1 MSRFVTLSLLL
12 FSSSACSDALPLA
25 PYEEEVEPGPLG
37 LRAVG
42 NRIEDADGRH
52 VVLRGVNRSG
62 TEYQCIKDFGDGQVR
77 HFDGPSDAASIDA
90 IASWRGVNAVR
101 VPLNEHCWLGVEG
114 MPAVGTVEEYRRA
127 VVDYVALLHSKKLT
141 PILDLHW
148 VGAGSLPADRL
159 EPMPDAKYAPQFWR
173 SVAATFKDDPNV
185 VLEPFNEPYPNGNS
199 DGDLAWHVFRDGGLQ
214 LVGVRRGQPATGE
227 SYDSVGMQAL
237 VDAIRST
244 GARHLILV
252 GGIQYSNNLERW
264 LEFRPVDPIEN
275 LGAAWHVYD
284 KNECVTEECWDATVA
299 PVAAAVPLVTT
310 EFGEQ
315 DCDDVFVEPLLG
327 WLDQRQVGYL
337 AWSWNAYGPC
347 SPVGGP
353 MRANP
358 WSLVTDYTTG
368 TPNGGYAQA
377 VFEHLRATTP

>member
-1 MSRFVTLSLLL
+1 
-12 FSSSACSDALPLA
+12 
-25 PYEEEVEPGPLG
+25 
-37 LRAVG
+37 
-42 NRIEDADGRH
+42 
-52 VVLRGVNRSG
+52 
-62 TEYQCIKDFGDGQVR
+62 VR

-90 IASWRGVNAVR
+90 IATWPGVNAVR

-114 MPAVGTVEEYRRA
+114 MPAVGTTAEYRRA
-127 VVDYVALLHSKKLT
+127 VLDYVALLHSAKLT

-148 VGAGSLPADRL
+148 VGAGSVPADRL
-159 EPMPDAKYAPQFWR
+159 EPMPDAEYAVAFWR
-173 SVAATFKDDPNV
+173 SVAATFKNDPNV

-199 DGDLAWHVFRDGGLQ
+199 GGELAWQAFRDGGVQ
-214 LVGVRRGQPATGE
+214 FVGVRRGQPATGE
-227 SYDSVGMQAL
+227 TYTAVGMQAL

-264 LEFRPVDPIEN
+264 LDFRPSDPIGN
-275 LGAAWHVYD
+275 LAAAWHVYD
-284 KNECVTEECWDATVA
+284 KNPCRTEECWNATVA

-315 DCDDVFVEPLLG
+315 DCDSVFVEPLLH
-327 WLDQRQVGYL
+327 WLDRHEAGYL

-347 SPVGGP
+347 NPPGGM

-358 WSLVTDYTTG
+358 WSLITDYASG
-368 TPNGGYAQA
+368 APNGAYAQA
-377 VFEHLRATTP
+377 YFDHLEATSP